1 MTRKKLHRNVL
12 THNENLLLL
21 KDLLQSLRTKFKSM
35 YINKLGDVV
44 NKYINTFYSTIKMK
58 HVDIKS
64 STYIDFDKKNNKEG
78 PKFKVGDNVRTL
90 KQKNIFAKSYVRNWS
105 EEAFVIKKVKNT
117 VPWTYVISD
126 VNGEEIV
133 ETFY

>member
-21 KDLLQSLRTKFKSM
+21 KDFLQSLRTKFKSI

-44 NKYINTFYSTIKMK
+44 NKYINTHYSTIKMK

-64 STYIDFDKKNNKEG
+64 SIYIDFDKKNNKEG

-90 KQKNIFAKSYVRNWS
+90 K
-105 EEAFVIKKVKNT
+105 
-117 VPWTYVISD
+117 
-126 VNGEEIV
+126 
-133 ETFY
+133 

>member
-1 MTRKKLHRNVL
+1 
-12 THNENLLLL
+12 
-21 KDLLQSLRTKFKSM
+21 M

-44 NKYINTFYSTIKMK
+44 NKYINTFYSTIEMK

-64 STYIDFDKKNNKEG
+64 STYIDFDKENNKEG